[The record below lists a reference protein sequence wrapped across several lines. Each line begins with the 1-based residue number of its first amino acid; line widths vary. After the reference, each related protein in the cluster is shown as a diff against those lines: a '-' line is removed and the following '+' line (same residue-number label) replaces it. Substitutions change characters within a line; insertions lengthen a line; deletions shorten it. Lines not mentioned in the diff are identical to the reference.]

1 MRSFFTLIIIVL
13 LVAGGGYYWLT
24 KQQALPDWYVE
35 GKKTEAVMP
44 EVAVEDRLED
54 VQEQFR
60 TSEKVEIS
68 EADISHMLREKLTA
82 QYGESSKELVK
93 GMKSTIKPEKMS
105 LEMVVDADK
114 IPWSDLPETYR
125 FAKPFV
131 EQLASLSDG
140 DLLISASGRPQMS
153 ENGQLQFDHQSK
165 IRVGVLEYSLKDIL
179 DMTQSKKQRQMLDML
194 NNLPFSDVTLG
205 NGVLVFER

>member
-1 MRSFFTLIIIVL
+1 MRSFFMLIIIL
-13 LVAGGGYYWLT
+13 LLLAGGGYYWLT
-24 KQQALPDWYVE
+24 NQQALPDWYVE
-35 GKKTEAVMP
+35 GEQTEAAIP
-44 EVAVEDRLED
+44 EEVLEERLED
-54 VQEQFR
+54 VQQQLQ

-68 EADISHMLREKLTA
+68 EDDISNMLREKLTT

-105 LEMVVDADK
+105 LELVVDAAK
-114 IPWSDLPETYR
+114 IPWSDLPEPYR
-125 FAKPFV
+125 FVKPFV

-140 DLLISASGRPQMS
+140 ELLISASGRPQMS
-153 ENGQLQFDHQSK
+153 EDGQLQFDNQSK

-179 DMTQSKKQRQMLDML
+179 AMAQSEKQRQMLDML

-205 NGVLVFER
+205 NGVLVFDR

>member
-1 MRSFFTLIIIVL
+1 MRSFFTLILIL
-13 LVAGGGYYWLT
+13 LLLAGGGYYWLT
-24 KQQALPDWYVE
+24 SQQALPDWYVE
-35 GKKTEAVMP
+35 GEQTEAAMP
-44 EVAVEDRLED
+44 EEVVEERLED
-54 VQEQFR
+54 VQEQLR
-60 TSEKVEIS
+60 TSEKVEITETDVS
-68 EADISHMLREKLTA
+68 NMLREKLTA

-105 LEMVVDADK
+105 LEVVVDADK
-114 IPWSDLPETYR
+114 IPWSDLPESYR

-140 DLLISASGRPQMS
+140 ELLISASGRPQMS
-153 ENGQLQFDHQSK
+153 DEGQLQFDNQSK

-179 DMTQSKKQRQMLDML
+179 DMTQSEKQRQMLDML